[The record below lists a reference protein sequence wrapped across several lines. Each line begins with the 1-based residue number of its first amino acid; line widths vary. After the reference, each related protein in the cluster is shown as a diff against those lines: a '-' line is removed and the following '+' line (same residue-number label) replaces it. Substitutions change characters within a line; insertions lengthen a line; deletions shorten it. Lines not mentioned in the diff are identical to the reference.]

1 MVEVA
6 RTIYRRLHAGVFAAL
21 RRLGWNVA
29 RTADFYS
36 PLPVFSEV
44 RETRGLWDRP
54 TELVGVRYDLEAMKA
69 LRTGR
74 SGRWAMGPGFR

>member
-1 MVEVA
+1 MLNVA

-36 PLPVFSEV
+36 PLPVLSEV
-44 RETRGLWDRP
+44 AQTRELWDRP
-54 TELVGVRYDLEAMKA
+54 SELVGVRITTW
-69 LRTGR
+69 RR
-74 SGRWAMGPGFR
+74 